1 MRFDQIYTYSIIPPF
16 TLPPT
21 VLASSPDNSHKSSR
35 IVSSQMN
42 AWSGTI
48 DVLRI
53 SRFSSSRMLL
63 KMRFLTVKDVYETYL
78 SAFILF
84 LLIAGLKPVLLMLFL
99 IFPLL
104 GLLFWFSA
112 TGFGPVIVL
121 LRLIGP

>member
-1 MRFDQIYTYSIIPPF
+1 MPVCDP
-16 TLPPT
+16 
-21 VLASSPDNSHKSSR
+21 
-35 IVSSQMN
+35 
-42 AWSGTI
+42 GC
-48 DVLRI
+48 
-53 SRFSSSRMLL
+53 LL
-63 KMRFLTVKDVYETYL
+63 SVEGLNVDETYL

>member
-1 MRFDQIYTYSIIPPF
+1 MYPRRPIPVCGPGYTLLSIDC
-16 TLPPT
+16 L
-21 VLASSPDNSHKSSR
+21 N
-35 IVSSQMN
+35 Q
-42 AWSGTI
+42 G
-48 DVLRI
+48 
-53 SRFSSSRMLL
+53 
-63 KMRFLTVKDVYETYL
+63 ETYL

-112 TGFGPVIVL
+112 TGFGPVTVL

>member
-1 MRFDQIYTYSIIPPF
+1 MPVLVIAFCEKRRKLFALANTGAVSGFLESLLRRSIFCSLLKTKVKVRFDQIYTYSIIPPF

-42 AWSGTI
+42 AWSGAI

-63 KMRFLTVKDVYETYL
+63 KID
-78 SAFILF
+78 
-84 LLIAGLKPVLLMLFL
+84 
-99 IFPLL
+99 
-104 GLLFWFSA
+104 
-112 TGFGPVIVL
+112 
-121 LRLIGP
+121 